1 MATNKLQRRAVG
13 ALVVG
18 CGLAVGLAAYF
29 AASAGQAEASDD
41 VTADTTGRTQS
52 TPEPRTVAAPGNDER
67 RAIAELQPL
76 EGDVAP
82 LAPTAEVSS
91 QPPKT
96 TDTPAAPA
104 VPSEDEIARMSGSE
118 LRRLAERL
126 LAEHEVEIDAE
137 IERRFSLAQ
146 YDYVIPQG
154 EPQPKYF
161 GKVVG
166 RGDEQVLRIVEIHG
180 VRDARFYDKQRRAF
194 ELQRLA
200 RTRP

>member
-1 MATNKLQRRAVG
+1 MATNKLQRGAVG

-18 CGLAVGLAAYF
+18 CGLAAGLAAYF
-29 AASAGQAEASDD
+29 ASSAGQDATSDGA
-41 VTADTTGRTQS
+41 VAGTRGRTPS
-52 TPEPRTVAAPGNDER
+52 TPEPQTAEAPDAEER
-67 RAIAELQPL
+67 RPIDELQPV

-91 QPPKT
+91 QPPNT

-104 VPSEDEIARMSGSE
+104 FPSEDEIARMSGSE

-154 EPQPKYF
+154 DPQPTFF

-166 RGDEQVLRIVEIHG
+166 RGDEHALRIVEIHR
-180 VRDARFYDKQRRAF
+180 VRDARFYDKRRRAF
-194 ELQRLA
+194 ELQQLA